1 MPTLGKL
8 QILLAIGALEI
19 WGEAVGTHYMAP
31 GGVPGSLKGLKA
43 FWDPA
48 GFTSKMNEEQL
59 ARQRL
64 CELKNG
70 RLAMI
75 GLVGCLIGG
84 NGAVPGMDAVA
95 LPGAAFTLPFGTYAS
110 YH

>member
-1 MPTLGKL
+1 M
-8 QILLAIGALEI
+8 Q
-19 WGEAVGTHYMAP
+19 AP

-95 LPGAAFTLPFGTYAS
+95 LPGAAFTLPFGTFAS

>member
-1 MPTLGKL
+1 MKIEHTAQASLVEMLTQRCARLGS
-8 QILLAIGALEI
+8 QLE
-19 WGEAVGTHYMAP
+19 
-31 GGVPGSLKGLKA
+31 
-43 FWDPA
+43 
-48 GFTSKMNEEQL
+48 
-59 ARQRL
+59 RQRL

>member
-1 MPTLGKL
+1 MP
-8 QILLAIGALEI
+8 IVAASEI
-19 WGEAVGTHYMAP
+19 SAGSSVSTFFVQGSTSQGCARRLNFA
-31 GGVPGSLKGLKA
+31 GVSKSHS
-43 FWDPA
+43 
-48 GFTSKMNEEQL
+48 TSSTSSTS
-59 ARQRL
+59 A
-64 CELKNG
+64 G

-95 LPGAAFTLPFGTYAS
+95 LPGAAFTLPFGTFAS